1 MSRAS
6 RRSSRARSAPHDSDS
21 RFSQCDSKTI
31 SQSVEATSFAT
42 LSRRA
47 FVGAGA
53 AALGSVMLS
62 GLPGSVD
69 FARRAWADQ
78 APAAST
84 SLALDM
90 SAWNLDADNGVW
102 WQVGVP
108 YCANP
113 ATLDYETLGIYVPQA
128 YMTGAVNNDG
138 RLGNPKAA
146 CAWQGH
152 TMTTCL
158 TL

>member
-1 MSRAS
+1 M
-6 RRSSRARSAPHDSDS
+6 
-21 RFSQCDSKTI
+21 
-31 SQSVEATSFAT
+31 TSFAT
-42 LSRRA
+42 LPRRA

-62 GLPGSVD
+62 GLPGTAGS
-69 FARRAWADQ
+69 ARRAWADQ

-108 YCANP
+108 YCDNP

-128 YMTGAVNNDG
+128 YMTGVVNNDG

>member
-1 MSRAS
+1 MTLVLLSVT
-6 RRSSRARSAPHDSDS
+6 
-21 RFSQCDSKTI
+21 SKP
-31 SQSVEATSFAT
+31 FLNLLMRHLPL

-47 FVGAGA
+47 FVGVGA
-53 AALGSVMLS
+53 AALGSVILS
-62 GLPGSVD
+62 GLPGTAG

-78 APAAST
+78 APAASI

-108 YCANP
+108 YCTNP

-138 RLGNPKAA
+138 QTYTCQLDAA
-146 CAWQGH
+146 GQA
-152 TMTTCL
+152 
-158 TL
+158 

>member
-1 MSRAS
+1 
-6 RRSSRARSAPHDSDS
+6 
-21 RFSQCDSKTI
+21 
-31 SQSVEATSFAT
+31 
-42 LSRRA
+42 
-47 FVGAGA
+47 
-53 AALGSVMLS
+53 MLS

-69 FARRAWADQ
+69 FARRAWADR

-108 YCANP
+108 YCTNP
-113 ATLDYETLGIYVPQA
+113 ATLDYETLGIYVPQV

-138 RLGNPKAA
+138 RLGNPRTV